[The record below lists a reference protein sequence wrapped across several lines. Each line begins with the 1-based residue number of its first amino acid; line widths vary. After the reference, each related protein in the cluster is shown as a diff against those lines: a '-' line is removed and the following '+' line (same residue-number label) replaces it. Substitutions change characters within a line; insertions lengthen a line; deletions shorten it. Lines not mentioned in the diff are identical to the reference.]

1 MKIAIWLARL
11 LLAAVF
17 LYAGFVKLGASERFA
32 VTVAQFS
39 ILPPEWITGFAF
51 ALPWIEVAVGL
62 ALLTPWTARAGALAA
77 AALLVV
83 FLGALGWAWNQ
94 GVTTDCGC
102 FGDTPTSDSPA
113 LAMARDAALLAIT
126 LLLAWRRTAAA
137 DSPSG
142 PSPSTPDISQKTPG
156 NDADL

>member
-39 ILPPEWITGFAF
+39 ILPPGWITAF
-51 ALPWIEVAVGL
+51 SIGLPIFECVIGL

-83 FLGALGWAWNQ
+83 FLGALGWAWCQ

-102 FGDTPTSDSPA
+102 FGDTTISDSPA
-113 LAMARDAALLAIT
+113 LAMARDAVLLAIT
-126 LLLAWRRTAAA
+126 LLLALRRTAARSRA
-137 DSPSG
+137 D
-142 PSPSTPDISQKTPG
+142 
-156 NDADL
+156 

>member
-1 MKIAIWLARL
+1 MKIAIWFARL

-39 ILPPEWITGFAF
+39 ILPPGWITVFSIG
-51 ALPWIEVAVGL
+51 LPIFECVIGL

-77 AALLVV
+77 AALLVM
-83 FLGALGWAWNQ
+83 FLGAIGWAWSQ

-102 FGDTPTSDSPA
+102 FGDTPTGDSPA
-113 LAMARDAALLAIT
+113 LAMARDAVLLAIT
-126 LLLAWRRTAAA
+126 LLLALRRTGAR
-137 DSPSG
+137 SPAGS
-142 PSPSTPDISQKTPG
+142 PPSTPGTSQKIPRS
-156 NDADL
+156 DVAP